1 MLTHRVDKVI
11 GKRRFTGRW
20 VVRVNPEST
29 GSEPPSNPE
38 RVAMTIPARPE
49 YVGVV
54 RLAAAAI
61 AGRMAFGYDEVE
73 DLKVAVSEACS
84 EAILNGGT
92 EVEIQFGVGPDRLEV
107 QVAGG
112 VGQEETRGQESEL
125 GLLLMRVLM
134 DEVRTEREG
143 ARQILRLVKRLSK

>member
-1 MLTHRVDKVI
+1 MTEH
-11 GKRRFTGRW
+11 
-20 VVRVNPEST
+20 
-29 GSEPPSNPE
+29 
-38 RVAMTIPARPE
+38 VAMTIPARPE

-84 EAILNGGT
+84 EAILNAGSR
-92 EVEIQFGVGPDRLEV
+92 VEIQFEVAPDRLEIL
-107 QVAGG
+107 VAGEADPG
-112 VGQEETRGQESEL
+112 EERAQESDM

-134 DEVRTEREG
+134 DEVRTERQG
-143 ARQILRLVKRLSK
+143 GRRLIRLIKRLPA

>member
-1 MLTHRVDKVI
+1 MST
-11 GKRRFTGRW
+11 
-20 VVRVNPEST
+20 ESA
-29 GSEPPSNPE
+29 GSERQTNVE
-38 RVAMTIPARPE
+38 RVVMSIPARAE

-84 EAILNGGT
+84 EAILSAGSL
-92 EVEIQFGVGPDRLEV
+92 VEIQFEVFPDRLEIL
-107 QVAGG
+107 VAGG
-112 VGQEETRGQESEL
+112 ADRGEERAQESDM

-134 DEVRTEREG
+134 DEVRTERQG
-143 ARQILRLVKRLSK
+143 VRRLIRLIKRLSA

>member
-1 MLTHRVDKVI
+1 
-11 GKRRFTGRW
+11 
-20 VVRVNPEST
+20 
-29 GSEPPSNPE
+29 
-38 RVAMTIPARPE
+38 MTIPARPE

-84 EAILNGGT
+84 EAILSGGS
-92 EVEIQFGVGPDRLEV
+92 EVEIQFAVNPDRLEV

-112 VGQEETRGQESEL
+112 VGRAGAPAEDSAPPEDSVLEPEL

-134 DEVRTEREG
+134 DEVRTERQG
-143 ARQILRLVKRLSK
+143 TRQIYRLVKRLSR

>member
-1 MLTHRVDKVI
+1 MLTHRLRNTIDERLVP
-11 GKRRFTGRW
+11 RRR

-29 GSEPPSNPE
+29 GSEAQTSPE
-38 RVAMTIPARPE
+38 RVAMTIPSRAE

-84 EAILNGGT
+84 EAILNGGS
-92 EVEIQFGVGPDRLEV
+92 EVEIQFAVGPDRLEV

-112 VGQEETRGQESEL
+112 VGQAERGQESEL